1 MRSLSRTVRPAGQ
14 IGKQRAHVALALV
27 ACIVDGDQQ
36 LLAVPGVGPGQEV
49 IPRSVAV
56 PGRHAFQQGPLAF
69 PHSRLSEHRQETRRV
84 RSEVLPL
91 TWAQVDFAAG
101 TVRLEV
107 RTTKNDRGRTF
118 VMTPDL
124 RALLGA
130 QRKVTPGACPYVFH
144 WAGRPLR
151 SFYKSWRSACLAAG
165 LGTLVSQKPRRIATP
180 RLPHDF
186 RRTACSRSRPMV
198 ADGSDTVL
206 TQGSQSS
213 TGAVISVSL
222 ATQPLRHRSTILVPR
237 SECDREIAERPSL
250 T

>member
-1 MRSLSRTVRPAGQ
+1 M
-14 IGKQRAHVALALV
+14 
-27 ACIVDGDQQ
+27 
-36 LLAVPGVGPGQEV
+36 
-49 IPRSVAV
+49 
-56 PGRHAFQQGPLAF
+56 
-69 PHSRLSEHRQETRRV
+69 RV

-151 SFYKSWRSACLAAG
+151 SFYKSWRSACLA
-165 LGTLVSQKPRRIATP
+165 
-180 RLPHDF
+180 
-186 RRTACSRSRPMV
+186 
-198 ADGSDTVL
+198 
-206 TQGSQSS
+206 QGSQSS

>member
-1 MRSLSRTVRPAGQ
+1 MRSLSRTVRPPD
-14 IGKQRAHVALALV
+14 GKQRAHVALALV
-27 ACIVDGDQQ
+27 AGIVDGDQQ

-56 PGRHAFQQGPLAF
+56 PGRHAFQQGPVAF

-130 QRKVTPGACPYVFH
+130 QRKVTPGRG
-144 WAGRPLR
+144 AGH
-151 SFYKSWRSACLAAG
+151 AG
-165 LGTLVSQKPRRIATP
+165 VSEAPADCDATP
-180 RLPHDF
+180 ASRLSTDGGQGPDPGWRHRD
-186 RRTACSRSRPMV
+186 SRDADDRPPD
-198 ADGSDTVL
+198 A
-206 TQGSQSS
+206 
-213 TGAVISVSL
+213 VSL
-222 ATQPLRHRSTILVPR
+222 WSVRHRLR
-237 SECDREIAERPSL
+237 AGPSGGV
-250 T
+250 